1 MFEVLSG
8 IPAPAGHKS
17 LSKYKFAYFWKIDD
31 RVEGLTRNEKETL
44 GIVARRLGQKTKS
57 RKGEDGSF
65 TVWRVK

>member
-1 MFEVLSG
+1 M
-8 IPAPAGHKS
+8 
-17 LSKYKFAYFWKIDD
+17 SKYKFVYSWMLDD

-57 RKGEDGSF
+57 RRQEDGSF